1 MLAISPPNCLSGPLA
16 RYTTPCSLSSRFL
29 DCFGR
34 SLWGL
39 RLPRGLCSNPVIFF
53 KMLEGIRLHGKL
65 VLRRHFFSPSPW
77 HILSMVTTVS
87 MARTVS
93 SSRGAEG
100 FMKMLSH
107 PQVRTHTCLLS
118 LLSAQIQPTIY
129 VNLGTFSSES
139 AKWSKANFKIKPAF
153 LSNMWGDE

>member
-1 MLAISPPNCLSGPLA
+1 MLAISLPNCLSGPLA
-16 RYTTPCSLSSRFL
+16 RYATPCRLSSRFL

-34 SLWGL
+34 SLRGL

-53 KMLEGIRLHGKL
+53 KMLEGIRLRGKL

-100 FMKMLSH
+100 CEEMLTH
-107 PQVRTHTCLLS
+107 PQVRTHS
-118 LLSAQIQPTIY
+118 PPFSAI
-129 VNLGTFSSES
+129 GADS
-139 AKWSKANFKIKPAF
+139 AHRLCEFRHLF
-153 LSNMWGDE
+153 